1 MLPSNTPHSQ
11 LYTQLD
17 ELTRRLKSV
26 LQAGDIAAC
35 TPLIAEHQRLMQL
48 LQEAGACGDVACLD
62 MLTQIRNDVVHI
74 LTVTSKQRDEIRQL
88 LMQMGKK
95 RQQIG
100 AYTKA
105 QRLV

>member
-11 LYTQLD
+11 LYAQLD
-17 ELTRRLKSV
+17 ELTRRLKSA
-26 LQAGDIAAC
+26 LHEGDVTAC
-35 TPLIAEHQRLMQL
+35 TPLIAEHQWLMQL
-48 LQEAGACGDVACLD
+48 LQEAGACCDVACLD

-74 LTVTSKQRDEIRQL
+74 LTVVSKQRDEVGQL

-105 QRLV
+105 QHLV